1 MPCQEMWFSFNLV
14 LLAPRLRSAHSD
26 QTTTTHTN
34 SKVDF
39 DVKVV
44 RIEELLGYM
53 ADSRVISEQTT
64 KAAKNRR
71 TAPARLCVVPAANR
85 KSETTASK

>member
-1 MPCQEMWFSFNLV
+1 MPCQEKRFSFNAV
-14 LLAPRLRSAHSD
+14 LLAPRLRSANSN

-44 RIEELLGYM
+44 RIEELLGYR
-53 ADSRVISEQTT
+53 AES
-64 KAAKNRR
+64 
-71 TAPARLCVVPAANR
+71 
-85 KSETTASK
+85 